1 MKPLDYPQIIKLA
14 KTAIEED
21 SNWGMEEIVRDIKTE
36 KVVSKIDNKRR
47 TEIVEEP
54 EEQKETKKT
63 SVKKIAV
70 NGNKNTKD
78 ILDSLKT
85 EVLSCKKC
93 PLGNSRLNAVFG
105 VGDPYTNIMFIG
117 EGPGFQEDHKGE
129 PFVGRAGA
137 LLDKI
142 IAAMGFT
149 RQTVYIANIVKCHP
163 MKNPSNP
170 ELKTNDRPPT
180 QDEMQACKP
189 YLDKQIEIIAPKVL
203 VTLGSSSTK
212 ALLQT
217 EETISSLR
225 GKFKEYHGIKLMPT
239 YHPAAL
245 LRNPSLKKDVW
256 HDMQQVMAYLKNG

>member
-1 MKPLDYPQIIKLA
+1 MKSLNYPQIIKLA

-21 SNWGMEEIVRDIKTE
+21 SNWGIDEIIRDIKSE
-36 KVVSKIDNKRR
+36 KKIMSKKTNERK
-47 TEIVEEP
+47 TEIIDENSKSVVE
-54 EEQKETKKT
+54 QTSNKT
-63 SVKKIAV
+63 VL
-70 NGNKNTKD
+70 D
-78 ILDSLKT
+78 ILENLKK
-85 EVLSCKKC
+85 EVLNCKKC
-93 PLGNSRLNAVFG
+93 NLGNSRLNAVFG

-142 IAAMGFT
+142 IAAMGFS

-180 QDEMQACKP
+180 QEEMQTCKP
-189 YLDKQIEIIAPKVL
+189 YLDKQIEIIAPKVI

-225 GKFKEYHGIKLMPT
+225 GNFKEYNGIKLMPT

-245 LRNPSLKKDVW
+245 LRNPNLKKDVW
-256 HDMQQVMAYLKNG
+256 HDMQKVMAYLKNS

>member
-1 MKPLDYPQIIKLA
+1 MKQLNYSQIIKLA

-21 SNWGMEEIVRDIKTE
+21 SNWGMEEIVRDIKKDEIILT
-36 KVVSKIDNKRR
+36 NKQKRK
-47 TEIVEEP
+47 TEIVD
-54 EEQKETKKT
+54 EQKK
-63 SVKKIAV
+63 SVSINV
-70 NGNKNTKD
+70 QNNNKNIEE
-78 ILDSLKT
+78 ILDNLKQ
-85 EVLSCKKC
+85 EVLNCKKC
-93 PLGNSRLNAVFG
+93 SLGNSRLNAVFG
-105 VGDPYTNIMFIG
+105 VGDPYTNIMFVG

-142 IAAMGFT
+142 IAAMGFS

-180 QDEMQACKP
+180 LEEMQICKS
-189 YLDKQIEIIAPKVL
+189 YLDKQIEIIAPKVI

-225 GKFKEYHGIKLMPT
+225 GNFKEYNGIKLMPT

-245 LRNPSLKKDVW
+245 LRNPNLKKDVW
-256 HDMQQVMAYLKNG
+256 HDMKKVMAYLKNG

>member
-1 MKPLDYPQIIKLA
+1 MKQLNYSQIIELA
-14 KTAIEED
+14 KNAIKED
-21 SNWGMEEIVRDIKTE
+21 SNWGMEEIIRDLSKDKIVSNNKQTRKTE
-36 KVVSKIDNKRR
+36 IID
-47 TEIVEEP
+47 T
-54 EEQKETKKT
+54 QKK
-63 SVKKIAV
+63 SVPANV
-70 NGNKNTKD
+70 QNNNKNIKD
-78 ILDSLKT
+78 ILDNLKQ
-85 EVLSCKKC
+85 EVLNCNKC
-93 PLGNSRLNAVFG
+93 PLGKSRINAVFG
-105 VGDPYTNIMFIG
+105 VGDPYTNLMFVG

-142 IAAMGFT
+142 IAAMGFS

-180 QDEMQACKP
+180 FEEMQTCKP
-189 YLDKQIEIIAPKVL
+189 YLDKQIEIIAPKVI

-225 GKFKEYHGIKLMPT
+225 GNFKEYNGIKLMPT

-245 LRNPSLKKDVW
+245 LRNPNLKKDVW
-256 HDMQQVMAYLKNG
+256 HDMQKVMAYLKNG

>member
-21 SNWGMEEIVRDIKTE
+21 SNWGMEEIVRDVKTE
-36 KVVSKIDNKRR
+36 IITSKSKSSRK
-47 TEIVEEP
+47 TEIIEEP
-54 EEQKETKKT
+54 KEQKKT
-63 SVKKIAV
+63 SVKQIV
-70 NGNKNTKD
+70 NDNNKNTKD
-78 ILDSLKT
+78 ILDALKQ
-85 EVLSCKKC
+85 EVLNCKKC

-142 IAAMGFT
+142 IAAMGFS

-180 QDEMQACKP
+180 QDEMQACKT
-189 YLDKQIEIIAPKVL
+189 YLDKQIEIIAPKVI

-245 LRNPSLKKDVW
+245 LRNPNLKKDVW
-256 HDMQQVMAYLKNG
+256 HDMQQVMAYLKNN

>member
-1 MKPLDYPQIIKLA
+1 MKQLNYSQIIKLA

-21 SNWGMEEIVRDIKTE
+21 SNWGMEEIIGDMKKD
-36 KVVSKIDNKRR
+36 KVVSKDKYERKTGIVDNR
-47 TEIVEEP
+47 E
-54 EEQKETKKT
+54 KT
-63 SVKKIAV
+63 VSKTIQ
-70 NGNKNTKD
+70 NNNRNIKD
-78 ILDSLKT
+78 ILDNLKQ
-85 EVLSCKKC
+85 EVLHCKKC
-93 PLGNSRLNAVFG
+93 PLGNTRLNAVFG
-105 VGDPYTNIMFIG
+105 VGDPYTDIMFIG

-142 IAAMGFT
+142 IAAMGFS

-180 QDEMQACKP
+180 LEEMQTCKP
-189 YLDKQIEIIAPKVL
+189 YLDKQIEIISPKVII
-203 VTLGSSSTK
+203 TLGSSSTK

-225 GKFKEYHGIKLMPT
+225 GNFKEYNGIKLMPT

-245 LRNPSLKKDVW
+245 LRNPNLKKDVW
-256 HDMQQVMAYLKNG
+256 HDMQKVMAYLKNG

>member
-1 MKPLDYPQIIKLA
+1 MKQLSYSQIIKLA

-21 SNWGMEEIVRDIKTE
+21 SNWGMEEI
-36 KVVSKIDNKRR
+36 
-47 TEIVEEP
+47 IVD
-54 EEQKETKKT
+54 
-63 SVKKIAV
+63 VKKENLISKKSTV
-70 NGNKNTKD
+70 RKTQIVDNDKNADMKKANMNSKNIKD
-78 ILDSLKT
+78 ILDNLKQDVSNCQKCSLGK
-85 EVLSCKKC
+85 
-93 PLGNSRLNAVFG
+93 SRLNAVFG
-105 VGDPYTNIMFIG
+105 VGDPYTDLMFIG

-142 IAAMGFT
+142 IAAMGFS

-170 ELKTNDRPPT
+170 ELKTNDRPPSSE
-180 QDEMQACKP
+180 EMQTCKP
-189 YLDKQIEIIAPKVL
+189 YLDKQIEIIAPKVI

-225 GKFKEYHGIKLMPT
+225 GKFKEYNGIKLMPT

-245 LRNPSLKKDVW
+245 LRNPNLKKDVW
-256 HDMQQVMAYLKNG
+256 HDMQKVMAYLKNG

>member
-21 SNWGMEEIVRDIKTE
+21 SNWGMEEIVRDVKTE
-36 KVVSKIDNKRR
+36 IITSKSKSDRK
-47 TEIVEEP
+47 TEIIEESK
-54 EEQKETKKT
+54 EQKTT
-63 SVKKIAV
+63 SVKQTV
-70 NGNKNTKD
+70 NDNNKKTKD
-78 ILDSLKT
+78 ILDALKE

-142 IAAMGFT
+142 IAAMGFS

-189 YLDKQIEIIAPKVL
+189 YLDKQIEIIAPKVI

-245 LRNPSLKKDVW
+245 LRNPNLKKDVW
-256 HDMQQVMAYLKNG
+256 HDMQQVMAYLKNN

>member
-21 SNWGMEEIVRDIKTE
+21 SNWGMEEIVRDVKTE
-36 KVVSKIDNKRR
+36 IITSKSKSDRK
-47 TEIVEEP
+47 TEIIEEP
-54 EEQKETKKT
+54 KEQKTT
-63 SVKKIAV
+63 SVKQTV
-70 NGNKNTKD
+70 NDNNKNTKD
-78 ILDSLKT
+78 ILDALKK

-142 IAAMGFT
+142 IAAMGFS

-189 YLDKQIEIIAPKVL
+189 YLDKQIEIIAPKVI

-245 LRNPSLKKDVW
+245 LRNPNLKKDVW
-256 HDMQQVMAYLKNG
+256 RDMQQVMAYLKNN

>member
-1 MKPLDYPQIIKLA
+1 MKSLNYPQIIKLA

-21 SNWGMEEIVRDIKTE
+21 SNWGMDEIIRDIKSE
-36 KVVSKIDNKRR
+36 KKIMSKKTNERK
-47 TEIVEEP
+47 TEIIDENSKSVVE
-54 EEQKETKKT
+54 QTSNKT
-63 SVKKIAV
+63 VL
-70 NGNKNTKD
+70 D
-78 ILDSLKT
+78 ILENLKK
-85 EVLSCKKC
+85 EVLNCKKC
-93 PLGNSRLNAVFG
+93 NLGNSRLNAVFG

-142 IAAMGFT
+142 IAAMGFS

-180 QDEMQACKP
+180 QEEMQTCKP
-189 YLDKQIEIIAPKVL
+189 YLDKQIEIIAPKVI

-225 GKFKEYHGIKLMPT
+225 GNFKEYHGIKLMPT

-245 LRNPSLKKDVW
+245 LRNPNLKKDVW
-256 HDMQQVMAYLKNG
+256 HDMQKVMAYLKNS

>member
-1 MKPLDYPQIIKLA
+1 MKQLNYSQIIKLA

-21 SNWGMEEIVRDIKTE
+21 SNWGMEEIIRDLNKDKI
-36 KVVSKIDNKRR
+36 VSNNKQVRR
-47 TEIVEEP
+47 TEIVDK
-54 EEQKETKKT
+54 QKK
-63 SVKKIAV
+63 SVRINV
-70 NGNKNTKD
+70 QNNNKNIKD
-78 ILDSLKT
+78 VLDSLKQ

-93 PLGNSRLNAVFG
+93 PLGKSRINAVFG
-105 VGDPYTNIMFIG
+105 VGDPYTNLMFIG

-142 IAAMGFT
+142 IAAMGFS

-180 QDEMQACKP
+180 SEEMQTCKP
-189 YLDKQIEIIAPKVL
+189 YLDKQIEIIAPKVI

-225 GKFKEYHGIKLMPT
+225 GNFKEYNGIKLMPT

-245 LRNPSLKKDVW
+245 LRNPNLKKDVW
-256 HDMQQVMAYLKNG
+256 HDMQKVMAYLKNG

>member
-21 SNWGMEEIVRDIKTE
+21 SNWGMEEIVRDVKTE
-36 KVVSKIDNKRR
+36 IITSKSKSSRK
-47 TEIVEEP
+47 TEIIEEP
-54 EEQKETKKT
+54 KEQKKT
-63 SVKKIAV
+63 SVKQIV
-70 NGNKNTKD
+70 NDNNKNTKD
-78 ILDSLKT
+78 ILDALKQ
-85 EVLSCKKC
+85 EVLNCKKC

-142 IAAMGFT
+142 IAAMGFS

-189 YLDKQIEIIAPKVL
+189 YLDKQIEIIAPKVI

-245 LRNPSLKKDVW
+245 LRNPNLKKDVW
-256 HDMQQVMAYLKNG
+256 HDMQQVMAYLKNN